1 MSKMF
6 GRNLKMVL
14 GKRGITQKRLAALI
28 DSNTS
33 TVSGYCNGV
42 REPNCEMLAKIA
54 IALNVSSDVLI
65 GLTSRI
71 AEYDGKISKAKS
83 RKALFPINTKHLTT
97 ELKMQKKADM
107 SRQCLEEEDILEK
120 STIRIS

>member
-1 MSKMF
+1 MF

-83 RKALFPINTKHLTT
+83 RLLQVYDDLS
-97 ELKMQKKADM
+97 EGDKKKLLDYAGSLYLNDD
-107 SRQCLEEEDILEK
+107 SDQF
-120 STIRIS
+120 